1 MSNFKP
7 GYRIPSE
14 NLRNRPMFLETSS
27 NHDDKGLQHNDSDSE
42 NLKYDR
48 EVRKVDQS
56 RNESLKNIER
66 LLHEVGRTFQRF
78 FIN

>member
-14 NLRNRPMFLETSS
+14 NLRNRPMFLAANNDE
-27 NHDDKGLQHNDSDSE
+27 NKGLQQNDSDSE

-56 RNESLKNIER
+56 RKESIKNIER

-78 FIN
+78 FKN